1 MLNKEIYL
9 IVLVKFLKNILKLL
23 TGLQFDICYVINTR
37 VEFEIAEV
45 TRFLNYFRAIHLL
58 FKIVIKLK
66 ILEILRSTSI
76 VKLFVYKTVKCE
88 VIKSNFSAEIFLWT
102 ILQLQLNE
110 NVWNYYSSKG
120 MSRIDSQFLKIYTFE
135 IFNSWNTLY
144 LFHYIQLVFYSFTHT

>member
-9 IVLVKFLKNILKLL
+9 IVLAKFLKNILKLL